1 MKYATVNAAAL
12 AAALNAPPFEQG
24 ARLYAAWLPLGLF
37 GCVLA
42 TSFDKKRR
50 RKWALCLLM
59 LAATILPAACGGGS
73 SVPIKGPPPQNF
85 TVTVTATSEALQH
98 STAISVTVQ

>member
-24 ARLYAAWLPLGLF
+24 AKLYAAGLPLGLL

-50 RKWALCLLM
+50 RKWALCLL
-59 LAATILPAACGGGS
+59 LLVATILPVACGGGGS
-73 SVPIKGPPPQNF
+73 APPPPPTQTF
-85 TVTVTATSEALQH
+85 TVTVTATSGALQH